1 MTRRR
6 KMFQVGSEKKKKKK
20 KKEKEKKK
28 KALRDHSQQIVFSL
42 INKRKK

>member
-6 KMFQVGSEKKKKKK
+6 KMFQVGSKKKK

-42 INKRKK
+42 INKRKKK

>member
-6 KMFQVGSEKKKKKK
+6 KMFKVGSQK

-42 INKRKK
+42 INKRKKK